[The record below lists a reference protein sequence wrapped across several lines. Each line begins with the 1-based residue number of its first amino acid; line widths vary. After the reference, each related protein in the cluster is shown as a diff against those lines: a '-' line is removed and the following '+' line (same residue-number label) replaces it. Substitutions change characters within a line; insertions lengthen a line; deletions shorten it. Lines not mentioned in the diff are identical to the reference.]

1 MFTKQVAA
9 VLDAEMAYSD
19 AGDGD
24 PIVLLHGNPM
34 HGFIW
39 HALAVRIKD
48 LGRLIIPDLIGMGDS
63 ARLPAADPDRYSFTN
78 HRRYL
83 EALLD
88 QLEVTDR
95 VTIIGQDW
103 GGALGFDWARR
114 HSENLRGIVYFETHV
129 STANIA
135 KVPGLP
141 EFIRYLRSDDA
152 EYAVLHGDLLL
163 DFFLSDRGFNTPLSS
178 AAKNEILRPWTE
190 LGENRR
196 AMLSWI
202 RQAPLDGTPA
212 YVYSVIDEYVTWL
225 RTSATPKLLIT
236 ATNGLMTGPLLDEC
250 RRWPNQTEANA
261 TGAHF
266 LQMDA
271 PSEVAQAIRRWY
283 ETLV

>member
-1 MFTKQVAA
+1 
-9 VLDAEMAYSD
+9 
-19 AGDGD
+19 
-24 PIVLLHGNPM
+24 
-34 HGFIW
+34 
-39 HALAVRIKD
+39 
-48 LGRLIIPDLIGMGDS
+48 MGDS